1 MNEHRNRTREVAD
14 SSAREVRNVRDNS
27 SHVNKLRNRNL
38 RNGLIFIAPN
48 FIGFFL
54 LILIPVVT
62 LFYTSFTKWSA
73 LGDPQFNGVWNW
85 RRLFTD
91 ENFWDALVN
100 TLYYAVVHIPLT
112 LALAFGLAVLLN
124 SKLKGR
130 AFFRTVAFFPYI
142 TAIVAVAQVW
152 SMMFDP
158 KAGIINQFLAL
169 FVGAD
174 NVPGWLSSTHW
185 AMPAVIIVGTWRE
198 VGYFMILLL
207 AGLQTIPAEL
217 YEAAKMDGANAWQRF
232 WHVTVPCM
240 RPTLFFV
247 TVTLTIT
254 SLKIL
259 DLTLVMTNGGPGTST
274 LVLAQYVY
282 RVAFERADFG
292 YASTVSL
299 ALFFICL
306 AVTLVQFW
314 YNNAKE
320 K

>member
-1 MNEHRNRTREVAD
+1 MTNPTTRTA
-14 SSAREVRNVRDNS
+14 AAIPDNS
-27 SHVNKLRNRNL
+27 AHVRALRNRNI
-38 RNGLIFIAPN
+38 RNGLLFIAPN

-62 LFYTSFTKWSA
+62 LFFTSFTKWSA
-73 LGDPQFNGVWNW
+73 LGEPVFNGLKNW
-85 RRLFTD
+85 RRLLAD
-91 ENFWDALVN
+91 ENFKTALFN
-100 TLYYAVVHIPLT
+100 TLLYAVVHIPLT

-124 SKLKGR
+124 SKIRGR
-130 AFFRTVAFFPYI
+130 AFFRTVAFFPYV

-158 KAGIINQFLAL
+158 QSGIINQFLGL
-169 FVGAD
+169 FTD
-174 NVPGWLSSTHW
+174 NPPGWLSDTHW
-185 AMPAVIIVGTWRE
+185 AMAAVIIVGTWRE
-198 VGYFMILLL
+198 VGYFMILIL
-207 AGLQTIPAEL
+207 AGLQTIPNEL
-217 YEAAKMDGANAWQRF
+217 YEAAQMDGANGWQRF
-232 WHVTVPCM
+232 WHITVPSM

-259 DLTLVMTNGGPGTST
+259 DLTLVMTNGGPGIST

-314 YNNAKE
+314 VNNRKE
-320 K
+320 R

>member
-1 MNEHRNRTREVAD
+1 MSVATAD
-14 SSAREVRNVRDNS
+14 ASTTIEEKPPFKKTEPMAYAMGDIG
-27 SHVNKLRNRNL
+27 
-38 RNGLIFIAPN
+38 NGFYFQLVTNYALIYM
-48 FIGFFL
+48 
-54 LILIPVVT
+54 T
-62 LFYTSFTKWSA
+62 DA
-73 LGDPQFNGVWNW
+73 LGINPLWAGWIIFVGKLISAFTDFGTGVW
-85 RRLFTD
+85 
-91 ENFWDALVN
+91 
-100 TLYYAVVHIPLT
+100 
-112 LALAFGLAVLLN
+112 
-124 SKLKGR
+124 
-130 AFFRTVAFFPYI
+130 
-142 TAIVAVAQVW
+142 
-152 SMMFDP
+152 
-158 KAGIINQFLAL
+158 
-169 FVGAD
+169 AD
-174 NVPGWLSSTHW
+174 NAPL
-185 AMPAVIIVGTWRE
+185 RE

-217 YEAAKMDGANAWQRF
+217 YEAAKVDGANAWERF
-232 WHVTVPCM
+232 WHITVPCM
-240 RPTLFFV
+240 RPTLFSV

>member
-1 MNEHRNRTREVAD
+1 MGAQDLAGRGGGA
-14 SSAREVRNVRDNS
+14 RDNS
-27 SHVNKLRNRNL
+27 AHVRTLRNRNI
-38 RNGLIFIAPN
+38 RNGLLFIAPN
-48 FIGFFL
+48 FIGFL
-54 LILIPVVT
+54 VLILIPVVT

-73 LGDPQFNGVWNW
+73 LGEPSFNGLANW
-85 RRLFTD
+85 RRLFAD
-91 ENFWDALVN
+91 ENFKTATLN
-100 TLYYAVVHIPLT
+100 TLYYAAVHIPLT

-124 SKLKGR
+124 AKIRGR

-158 KAGIINQFLAL
+158 KSGLINQFLGL
-169 FVGAD
+169 FVD
-174 NVPGWLSSTHW
+174 DPPGWLSSTSW

-217 YEAAKMDGANAWQRF
+217 YEAAQVDGANGWQRF

-240 RPTLFFV
+240 WPTLFFV

-259 DLTLVMTNGGPGTST
+259 DLTLVMTNGGPGIST

-299 ALFFICL
+299 MLFFICL
-306 AVTLVQFW
+306 AVTMLQFW
-314 YNNAKE
+314 INNRRERA
-320 K
+320 

>member
-1 MNEHRNRTREVAD
+1 MTNPTTRAT
-14 SSAREVRNVRDNS
+14 AAIPDNS
-27 SHVNKLRNRNL
+27 AHVRALRNRNI
-38 RNGLIFIAPN
+38 RNGLLFVAPN

-54 LILIPVVT
+54 LILIPVIT
-62 LFYTSFTKWSA
+62 LFFTSFTKWSA
-73 LGDPQFNGVWNW
+73 LGEPVFNGLKNW
-85 RRLFTD
+85 RRLISD
-91 ENFWDALVN
+91 ENFKTALFN
-100 TLYYAVVHIPLT
+100 TLFYAVVHIPLT

-124 SKLKGR
+124 SKIRGR
-130 AFFRTVAFFPYI
+130 AFFRTVAFFPYV

-158 KAGIINQFLAL
+158 KSGIINQFLGL
-169 FVGAD
+169 FTD
-174 NVPGWLSSTHW
+174 NPPGWLSDTHW

-198 VGYFMILLL
+198 VGYFMILIL
-207 AGLQTIPAEL
+207 AGLQTIPNEL
-217 YEAAKMDGANAWQRF
+217 YEAAQMDGANGWQRF
-232 WHVTVPCM
+232 WHVTVPSM

-259 DLTLVMTNGGPGTST
+259 DLTLVMTNGGPGIST

-314 YNNAKE
+314 FNNRKE
-320 K
+320 R